1 MAHVVRL
8 NLRDNRRVLV
18 AVRNVQPPQAFERIS
33 CFAGVKKV
41 FNPDW
46 TAQICSGLK
55 AKIPRNVISRTL
67 YRIPSSTS
75 KVSETDAGRRFASR
89 IFTVGSKT
97 FARK

>member
-46 TAQICSGLK
+46 NDRPNL
-55 AKIPRNVISRTL
+55 L
-67 YRIPSSTS
+67 WFE
-75 KVSETDAGRRFASR
+75 SEDP
-89 IFTVGSKT
+89 
-97 FARK
+97 